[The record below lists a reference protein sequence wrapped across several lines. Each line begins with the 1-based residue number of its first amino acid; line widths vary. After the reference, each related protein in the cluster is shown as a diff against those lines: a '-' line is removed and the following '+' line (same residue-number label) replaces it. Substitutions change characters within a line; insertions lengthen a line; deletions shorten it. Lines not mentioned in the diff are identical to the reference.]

1 VEGRVAQ
8 GRAATGVPRSDPHWL
23 DLLPSAL
30 IGAGLVAAALAAY
43 WLPGSVRIYNH
54 FVWQAAAFLDGQAAV
69 PWPVAGN
76 NFQDF
81 FPVTDA
87 AGRPT
92 GFGLLPFPP
101 LPAIVLMPFVAL
113 WGLATDE
120 RTVSVVIGAID
131 VGLCWWALGRL
142 PVDRRVRLAVTIFFG
157 FGTVFWYAAGLG
169 TTWFFAHVVAIT
181 PLLVAVGLA
190 LRADRSFAADAE
202 PETEGAEVDD
212 PATDGVRDPA
222 ADDPQGDGSAAPLG
236 GAILDALRE
245 AWTEV
250 IGGLRAPLAFVD
262 RRQFAA
268 GLLFGLACTA
278 RLTIVF
284 GAPFF
289 MLVGSG
295 GSLAR
300 RSISAGLGAIIPVG
314 LLLAYNVATT
324 GQLLH
329 PGYEYLYQLEAAGYG
344 ALGYHPDWSIEDI
357 RYLPQNLGIMFLST
371 PAILPANVPDAFGG
385 VGRALCT
392 AEGAVRGLFDPACP
406 IAMPRAIGMSII
418 LTSPAYLFVLPALA
432 RFRRSRLVAGA
443 SLAVASIA
451 LVNLMHFSQGWVQ
464 FGYRFSNDF
473 VVFALP
479 LVALGMARRGG
490 VGLLAAWL
498 VGASVAINFWGM
510 TWGNLQGW

>member
-8 GRAATGVPRSDPHWL
+8 GRASTGIARTDPHWL

-30 IGAGLVAAALAAY
+30 IGGVLIAAALAAY
-43 WLPGSVRIYNH
+43 WLPGAVRIYNH
-54 FVWQAAAFLDGQAAV
+54 FVWQAAAFLDGQAAI
-69 PWPVAGN
+69 PWPVPGN
-76 NFQDF
+76 SFQDF
-81 FPVTDA
+81 YPLTDA

-101 LPAIVLMPFVAL
+101 LPAIVLMPFVAVF
-113 WGLATDE
+113 GLATDE
-120 RTVSVVIGAID
+120 RAVSVALGAID

-142 PVDRRVRLAVTIFFG
+142 PVSRTVQLAVTVFFG

-169 TTWFFAHVVAIT
+169 TTWFLAHVVALA
-181 PLLVAVGLA
+181 PLLLAVGLA
-190 LRADRSFAADAE
+190 LGGDRAFAADAE
-202 PETEGAEVDD
+202 PEPDADDADPDDAVATEDDQPREPLGAAIATALRDAGAEV
-212 PATDGVRDPA
+212 AV
-222 ADDPQGDGSAAPLG
+222 
-236 GAILDALRE
+236 
-245 AWTEV
+245 
-250 IGGLRAPLAFVD
+250 GLRAPLAFID

-289 MLVGSG
+289 MFVGSG

-314 LLLAYNVATT
+314 LLLTYNVATT
-324 GQLLH
+324 GQLFH
-329 PGYEYLYQLEAAGYG
+329 PGYEYLYQLEANGYP
-344 ALGYHPDWSIEDI
+344 ALGYNPEWALEDI

-371 PAILPANVPDAFGG
+371 PAISPDFVPAGLGG
-385 VGRALCT
+385 GSALCV
-392 AEGAVRGLFDPACP
+392 AEDAVRGLFDPACP
-406 IAMPRAIGMSII
+406 IALPRDIGMSII
-418 LTSPAYLFVLPALA
+418 LTSPAYLFVLPAIT
-432 RFRRSRLVAGA
+432 RFRRSRLIAGA
-443 SLAVASIA
+443 TLAVALVAI
-451 LVNLMHFSQGWVQ
+451 VNLMHFSQGWVQ

-473 VVFALP
+473 VAFALP

>member
-1 VEGRVAQ
+1 MEGKVAQ
-8 GRAATGVPRSDPHWL
+8 GRASTGTVRIDQHWL

-30 IGAGLVAAALAAY
+30 IGGALVAAALAAY
-43 WLPGSVRIYNH
+43 WLPGSIRIYNH
-54 FVWQAAAFLDGQAAV
+54 FVWQAAAFLDGRVAI
-69 PWPVAGN
+69 PWPVPGN

-81 FPVTDA
+81 FPLTDS

-101 LPAIVLMPFVAL
+101 LPALVLVPFVAL
-113 WGLATDE
+113 YGLATDE
-120 RTVSVVIGAID
+120 RAVSVVVGALN
-131 VGLCWWALGRL
+131 VGLCWWMLGRL
-142 PVDRRVRLAVTIFFG
+142 PIARTVRLAVTIFFG
-157 FGTVFWYAAGLG
+157 FGTVHWYAAGLG

-181 PLLVAVGLA
+181 PLLLAVGLA
-190 LRADRSFAADAE
+190 LGSDRRFEEDAGPDDGGAPANDGAGEAE
-202 PETEGAEVDD
+202 PTPLTSLRGAFGE
-212 PATDGVRDPA
+212 
-222 ADDPQGDGSAAPLG
+222 LG
-236 GAILDALRE
+236 TA
-245 AWTEV
+245 
-250 IGGLRAPLAFVD
+250 LRAPLAFID

-289 MLVGSG
+289 MLVGGG

-300 RSISAGLGAIIPVG
+300 RSISAGLGAAIPVG
-314 LLLAYNVATT
+314 ALLAYNLITA
-324 GQLLH
+324 GAIIH
-329 PGYEYLYQLEAAGYG
+329 PGYEYLYQLEANGYR
-344 ALGYHPDWSIEDI
+344 ALGYNPAWSIEDI
-357 RYLPQNLGIMFLST
+357 RYVPQNLGIMFLST
-371 PAILPANVPDAFGG
+371 PVFAPEFVPSGLG
-385 VGRALCT
+385 PGRALCT
-392 AEGAVRGLFDPACP
+392 AADAVRGLFDPECP
-406 IAMPRAIGMSII
+406 IALPRDVGMSII

-432 RFRRSRLVAGA
+432 RFGRSRLVAGSA
-443 SLAVASIA
+443 LAVAAIA

-479 LVALGMARRGG
+479 LVALGIARRGG
-490 VGLLAAWL
+490 VGLVAAWL